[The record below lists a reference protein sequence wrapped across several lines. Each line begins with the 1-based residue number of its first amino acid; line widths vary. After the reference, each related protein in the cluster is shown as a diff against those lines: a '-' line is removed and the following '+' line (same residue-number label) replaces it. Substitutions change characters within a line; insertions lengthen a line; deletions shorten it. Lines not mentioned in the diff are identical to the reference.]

1 MMTLLDY
8 RVIQLE
14 HGFKLILV
22 NLSPSRLVVQF
33 IAYKADPVLNH
44 ELKLN

>member
-8 RVIQLE
+8 RIMQLGN
-14 HGFKLILV
+14 GFKLILV
-22 NLSPSRLVVQF
+22 NLLPSRLVVQF

-44 ELKLN
+44 ELKLH